1 MNKEIFEVQYINL
14 IGNVLIRY
22 KHSRLPLV
30 LYRFDRPKNDDY
42 SVFNSI
48 KNLKKSHIYFLGK
61 NNNYKKS
68 IVINKRKKVINKMRL
83 KKRKS
88 RLFR

>member
-48 KNLKKSHIYFLGK
+48 KNLKKSHIYFLIGMCFL
-61 NNNYKKS
+61 
-68 IVINKRKKVINKMRL
+68 KVEIMTMNLLWDHSLHFMML
-83 KKRKS
+83 I
-88 RLFR
+88 FQI